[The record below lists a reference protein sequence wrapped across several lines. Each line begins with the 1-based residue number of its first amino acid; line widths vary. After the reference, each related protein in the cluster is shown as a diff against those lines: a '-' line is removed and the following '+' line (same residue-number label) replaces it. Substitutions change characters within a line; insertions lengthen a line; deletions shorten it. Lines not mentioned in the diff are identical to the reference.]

1 MVQSFSKMFFN
12 IANRKSICK
21 FGSGAPVSKI
31 FNNRPF
37 LIMNAKKSYIL
48 LLIFIGGLAVLYF
61 YNKYRV
67 APGIELARLQV
78 TDERGSEFHIP
89 DSIKGKKVILSF
101 YASWCGDCLKELK
114 NLDAAKNAELADV
127 AVLAVTDESLDKLIA
142 FKEKKQY
149 PFTFLKLRQSF
160 NELKVFS
167 IPVVYLINAEGK
179 IVYEHV
185 GYVNWQDA
193 STLNHMKS
201 LLEE

>member
-1 MVQSFSKMFFN
+1 
-12 IANRKSICK
+12 
-21 FGSGAPVSKI
+21 
-31 FNNRPF
+31 
-37 LIMNAKKSYIL
+37 MNAKKSYIL
-48 LLIFIGGLAVLYF
+48 LFIFIGGLAILYF

-67 APGIELARLQV
+67 APGIELSRLEV
-78 TDERGSEFHIP
+78 TDERGNDFHIP

-114 NLDAAKNAELADV
+114 NLNAVKNTELANV
-127 AVLAVTDESLDKLIA
+127 AVLAVTDESLGKLTA

-149 PFTFLKLRQSF
+149 PFTFLRLKQYF

-193 STLNHMKS
+193 STLSHLKS